1 MSKIAVI
8 MYGPPGSGKGTQ
20 ANLLAERLGLVHLDT
35 GRFLETLVHDPAN
48 KNNKTIQREKKLF
61 DTGFL
66 MTPSFAL
73 SEISKRAKVIAKEG
87 EGIILSGSPR
97 TLFEV
102 TGLIPVLKKL
112 YGKKRIHIF
121 ELRIK
126 EAISV
131 KRNSNRVVCSICRA
145 PLLTAYYPS
154 KNPKHCP
161 ICAGPFYKR
170 TLDNR
175 ETMKIR
181 LNEYRERTE
190 PVLGYLKKRRYKV
203 NQVNGE
209 LPPFMVFKKI
219 YGHFKN
225 TRRD

>member
-1 MSKIAVI
+1 MAKIAVI

-48 KNNKTIQREKKLF
+48 KNNKTIQGEKKLF

-102 TGLIPVLKKL
+102 TGLIPVLEKL

-126 EAISV
+126 EPISV

-154 KNPKHCP
+154 KNPRHCP

-170 TLDNR
+170 TLDNK

-181 LNEYRERTE
+181 LNEYRKRTE
-190 PVLGYLKKRRYKV
+190 PVLGYLKERRYKV

>member
-1 MSKIAVI
+1 MAKIAVI

-102 TGLIPVLKKL
+102 TGLIPVLEKL

-190 PVLGYLKKRRYKV
+190 PVLGYLKKKRYKV

-209 LPPFMVFKKI
+209 LPPFMIFKKI

>member
-102 TGLIPVLKKL
+102 TGLIPVLEKL

>member
-1 MSKIAVI
+1 M
-8 MYGPPGSGKGTQ
+8 
-20 ANLLAERLGLVHLDT
+20 
-35 GRFLETLVHDPAN
+35 
-48 KNNKTIQREKKLF
+48 
-61 DTGFL
+61 
-66 MTPSFAL
+66 
-73 SEISKRAKVIAKEG
+73 IAKEG

-102 TGLIPVLKKL
+102 TGLIPVLEKL